1 MKKLFIFTVLLLLAL
16 SLFSCNT
23 QKDVD
28 ETSDPSENLTD
39 RDDMEFSDAEL
50 AILEVS
56 DKIFTETYGFKDLSL
71 FYINISEWKDRDR
84 YTVSYHLTFNGIR
97 TDEYYRIELDKNMSL
112 LETDAYNEGKFSKY
126 IGNPSLMDAMQ
137 AARKSIE
144 SQTTAYNE
152 PNHFYFT
159 EEDGYLYLCSEII
172 VDIDPPEYQTDE
184 DGYIY
189 GGCGIDHE
197 HIIFSEKICPIT

>member
-56 DKIFTETYGFKDLSL
+56 DKIFTETYGFKDLSF
-71 FYINISEWKDRDR
+71 FYVNVYEWKDQ
-84 YTVSYHLTFNGIR
+84 YTVSYDLTFNGIR
-97 TDEYYRIELDKNMSL
+97 ADEYYCIELDKNMSL
-112 LETDAYNEGKFSKY
+112 LEIDAYNEGKFSKY

-137 AARKSIE
+137 AARKNIE

-172 VDIDPPEYQTDE
+172 VDN
-184 DGYIY
+184 Y
-189 GGCGIDHE
+189 GGGGIDHE